1 MANYDFKT
9 LSSHDFENCVRD
21 LLQQELGIFLQTF
34 KNGRDGGIDLRYSE
48 YTPNKLVVQCKH
60 YAESGFNL
68 LYRELKNSEAAKVSV
83 LKPNRYILCTSV
95 GLSPSNKDKIV
106 DLFSP
111 YCKSASDVYGK
122 DDLNNL
128 LGRHPDVEKK
138 NFKLWLSSSLVLSRI
153 VHSKIY
159 NYSETEIDRIKHKI
173 KVYVQNDSFFRA
185 SKILDELHY
194 CIIAGIPGIG
204 KTTLAEILLVH
215 HLCRGYEPIKIA
227 NDIAEAY
234 AVLDQNKKQIF
245 YYDDFLGQTA
255 LADKLNKNE
264 DESLLRFLETVQK
277 AKTTKLVL
285 TTREYILAQAKSSYE
300 KLAMSSFDYKKCVVD
315 LEDYTKFHKA
325 KILYNHVYFSKLQ
338 SSYRNALLQQQAYMK
353 ILNHPNFNPR
363 IIEWMTGHIE
373 GQGIPSSEYVERF
386 ILSLN
391 NPSKIWQH
399 AFEKQLSNPSRHL
412 LLVLAS
418 MTDEVLLED
427 LESAF
432 NSFYR
437 YRRKK
442 EGFAS
447 DPGHFRLA
455 LKELESN
462 FIRINRTGDNLVVKF
477 HNPSIRDF
485 LNNFLLENPMYVEDL
500 INSAIFFDQIAEL
513 WGGGLDRGVAAK
525 TRSALE
531 GLREDLGAAVN
542 RLLDSKG
549 CRLIDVYRGARDVAV
564 IKERMPAPF
573 ETRAIYALDISFKLD
588 LKGVTELIFCKLTKH
603 LSVNPN
609 RSALDLLLERIAKK
623 GINPTSEFLSA
634 VKKLLLDNAT
644 GLDEFESAM
653 DFKWNFPGSI
663 SDEEIE
669 TLSLKFELEY
679 ERIVEGILE
688 NDSDPDQLKRY
699 AEVLDKL
706 GDAFGIDVASE
717 YESLREQAS
726 EIEASYNLEDDGR
739 YEGWREGARES
750 LTQEDEIRS
759 MFDGLREDN

>member
-1 MANYDFKT
+1 MSNYDFKT

-34 KNGRDGGIDLRYSE
+34 KNGRDSGIDLRYSE
-48 YTPNKLVVQCKH
+48 NTPNKLVVQCKH
-60 YAESGFNL
+60 YAESGFSL
-68 LYRELKNSEAAKVSV
+68 LYRELKNSEAAKVSA

-106 DLFSP
+106 ALFSP
-111 YCKSASDVYGK
+111 HCKSASDVYGK

-138 NFKLWLSSSLVLSRI
+138 NFKLWLSSSLVLNRI
-153 VHSKIY
+153 IHSKIFK
-159 NYSETEIDRIKHKI
+159 YSETEIERIKHKI

-185 SKILDELHY
+185 SKILEELHY

-215 HLCRGYEPIKIA
+215 YLYRGYEPIKIA
-227 NDIAEAY
+227 NDISEAY

-245 YYDDFLGQTA
+245 YYDDFLGQTS

-264 DESLLRFLETVQK
+264 DESLLRFLETLQK

-285 TTREYILAQAKSSYE
+285 TTREYILAQAKASYE

-315 LEDYTKFHKA
+315 LEDYTDFHKA

-338 SSYRNALLQQQAYMK
+338 TPYRNALLQEQAYMK
-353 ILNHPNFNPR
+353 ILNHANFNPR
-363 IIEWMTGHIE
+363 IIEWMTDHIE
-373 GQGIPSSEYVERF
+373 GQGITPSEYVERF
-386 ILSLN
+386 LLSLD

-399 AFEKQLSNPSRHL
+399 AFEKQLSNASRHL

-418 MTDEVLLED
+418 LPGEVLLED

-447 DPGHFRLA
+447 DPGHLKSS

-462 FIRINRTGDNLVVKF
+462 FIRINRTGGDLVVKF

-485 LNNFLLENPMYVEDL
+485 VSSFLQENPMYVEDL
-500 INSAIFFDQIAEL
+500 INSAIFFDQITEL

-525 TRSALE
+525 TRSTLE
-531 GLREDLGAAVN
+531 GLGEDLGDAVN

-549 CRLIDVYRGARDVAV
+549 CRLVAFYPGARDAARTKV
-564 IKERMPAPF
+564 RMAAPF
-573 ETRAIYALDISFKLD
+573 ETRSIYALDISIKLD
-588 LKGVTELIFCKLTKH
+588 LTGVTELIFSRLTKH
-603 LSVNPN
+603 ISVSPN
-609 RSALDLLLERIAKK
+609 RSDLDRLLAQMGRK
-623 GINPTSEFLSA
+623 GINPPPEFLSA
-634 VKKLLLDNAT
+634 AKELLFENVR
-644 GLDEFESAM
+644 GLDEFNSAL
-653 DFKWNFPGSI
+653 DFKRYFPRSI
-663 SDEEIE
+663 SDEEFE
-669 TLSLKFELEY
+669 ALRLEFELGY
-679 ERIVEGILE
+679 GRIVERILE
-688 NDSDPDQLKRY
+688 RHSDPEELKSFAR
-699 AEVLDKL
+699 VLDKL

-717 YESLREQAS
+717 YESLRDQAS
-726 EIEASYNLEDDGR
+726 EIEGSYNGEDDGR
-739 YEGWREGARES
+739 YEEWKEGARES
-750 LTQEDEIRS
+750 RRQEDEIHS
-759 MFDGLREDN
+759 MFEGLREDN